1 MRKRLICI
9 DTACIDIKSDI
20 SYNANNK
27 GGNTM
32 KKLLSITM
40 TALLMLGLGTL
51 GCSHVHTE
59 ECGENGINCTHECH
73 HIVPYDDEEM
83 PN

>member
-1 MRKRLICI
+1 
-9 DTACIDIKSDI
+9 
-20 SYNANNK
+20 
-27 GGNTM
+27 M

-51 GCSHVHTE
+51 GCTHVHTE
-59 ECGENGINCTHECH
+59 ECGENGVNCTHECH

>member
-1 MRKRLICI
+1 MRKRLICTG
-9 DTACIDIKSDI
+9 TATIDIKSVF

-32 KKLLSITM
+32 KKLLSIAM
-40 TALLMLGLGTL
+40 TALLLCGGVFACT
-51 GCSHVHTE
+51 HVHTE

-73 HIVPYDDEEM
+73 HIVPCSNEHT
-83 PN
+83 PF